1 MGNLLTSLFNSAGA
15 LQAFQ
20 NGLDTTQ
27 NNVSNSSTPGYAKQI
42 PVMEANAFD
51 LSISLPGGVTAGP
64 TQSSRNAFAERNV
77 QDQQSALGLSQ
88 QRASDLN
95 PVQSLFDLSGT
106 TGIDAALSGLF
117 NSFSQ
122 LSVSPNDPSARQS
135 VIDQAQQTAKAF
147 QQSANGLLSTS
158 SSVSRETSGYV
169 AQVNQIADQIGQIN
183 ADRRSGAS
191 SPNDAGAD
199 AQVHSALEQLSQLI
213 NFTAL
218 QQPDGTVTVY
228 AGGQMPLVIGTTV
241 QHLQTASV
249 SSQTQI
255 LDNQGHDI
263 TGEFTGG
270 ELAGALSVENT
281 TIPSYLNSLNT
292 LAQGVADQVNT
303 TLSQGVDINGN
314 APTTNLFSY
323 NAVTGAAL
331 TLAVTGI
338 TGDQLAAA
346 LPGSPG
352 GNGNALNLSA
362 LADAKTVNGFSF
374 SSYYGQVGSQV
385 GQDVSNAQN
394 DQTTRQQLLNQAQS
408 LREQLSGVSLDEEA
422 ARLLQFQKSYEAASK
437 MVTILSNLTDVVIN
451 MIPQ

>member
-135 VIDQAQQTAKAF
+135 VIDQAEQTAKAF
-147 QQSANGLLSTS
+147 QQSANGLLSIS

-331 TLAVTGI
+331 TL
-338 TGDQLAAA
+338 
-346 LPGSPG
+346 
-352 GNGNALNLSA
+352 
-362 LADAKTVNGFSF
+362 
-374 SSYYGQVGSQV
+374 
-385 GQDVSNAQN
+385 
-394 DQTTRQQLLNQAQS
+394 R
-408 LREQLSGVSLDEEA
+408 
-422 ARLLQFQKSYEAASK
+422 
-437 MVTILSNLTDVVIN
+437 
-451 MIPQ
+451 